1 MKGYKNLI
9 GIILL
14 KKLKKST
21 KNILLVHSSNDL
33 YGASKILISIIEIL
47 IKSGHSVHLILPENG
62 PLNNHRSLKSIDLS
76 IINIGVFRKKYF
88 NFFGLINRLIFIIK
102 STFQIKKLIKEC
114 DIDLVYTN
122 TSTAV
127 SPTFAAYLKNIPS
140 VFHVHEVP
148 SSSKLYTKF
157 LTKIFNFFSKKIITV
172 SHFTRDFWLSN
183 GVLNKKVKVINNG
196 FNFDFSNVK
205 KIDKNKIV
213 FTNISRIIPYKGHLF
228 LIELFNEILK
238 ERKDLILQ
246 IVGDTLP
253 YYNKYLNKLRSKVK
267 DYKIEK
273 NVVFLGYRNDIKSIL
288 DKSHFFIHTPIG
300 PDPFPTVIFEAIES
314 KTPVISTDSGG
325 PREILNDFNNG
336 LLIDYNDIIKST
348 QLILSYIKDLDSQKI
363 NIDNSINFVS
373 NNFTKQ
379 VFSKKLNSLIS
390 SFE

>member
-1 MKGYKNLI
+1 M
-9 GIILL
+9 
-14 KKLKKST
+14 KKSS
-21 KNILLVHSSNDL
+21 KNILLIHSSNDL
-33 YGASKILISIIEIL
+33 YGASKILITIIEIL

-62 PLNNHRSLKSIDLS
+62 PLNKLRELKSINLF

-88 NFFGLINRLIFIIK
+88 NFFGLINRFFFIIK

-122 TSTAV
+122 TSTAI

-157 LTKIFNFFSKKIITV
+157 LTKIFNFFSEEIITV
-172 SHFTRDFWLSN
+172 SNFTRDFWLDN

-196 FNFDFSNVK
+196 FNFDFSTTK
-205 KIDKNKIV
+205 KIVDDKII

-273 NVVFLGYRNDIKSIL
+273 NVFFLGYRNDIKSIL
-288 DKSHFFIHTPIG
+288 DKSNFFIHTPIS

-325 PREILNDFNNG
+325 SREILNDFNNG
-336 LLIDYNDIIKST
+336 LLIDYNDITKST

-363 NIDNSINFVS
+363 NIDNSMNFIS

-379 VFSKKLNSLIS
+379 VFSNKLNSLIS